1 MFAPRSRLHSAQP
14 AMTQPPHAP
23 SWTFLS
29 NHSRVLLC
37 LKRQPDATL
46 RQVAADVGITER
58 AVQRI
63 VRDLEDAGILIRQ
76 RVGRRNTYQVEANR
90 PLRHPL
96 DAHRNV
102 NELLELLLA
111 GRQDSEG

>member
-1 MFAPRSRLHSAQP
+1 
-14 AMTQPPHAP
+14 MTPPPSPHEP

-37 LKRQPDATL
+37 LSRHPDATL
-46 RQVAADVGITER
+46 RQVALEVGITER

-76 RVGRRNTYQVEANR
+76 RVGRRNTYKIEANR

-102 NELLELLLA
+102 QALLDLMLTTEEPK
-111 GRQDSEG
+111 G

>member
-1 MFAPRSRLHSAQP
+1 
-14 AMTQPPHAP
+14 MTQPLPPHEP

-46 RQVAADVGITER
+46 RQVALDVGITER

-63 VRDLEDAGILIRQ
+63 VRDLEDAAILTRQ
-76 RVGRRNTYQVEANR
+76 RVGRRNTYQIEANR

-96 DAHRNV
+96 DAHRRV
-102 NELLELLLA
+102 GDLLDLFLGE
-111 GRQDSEG
+111 EGTREAEDRT

>member
-1 MFAPRSRLHSAQP
+1 
-14 AMTQPPHAP
+14 MTQPPPPHEP

-37 LKRQPDATL
+37 LSRRPDATL

-76 RVGRRNTYQVEANR
+76 RVGRRNTYKIEANR

-96 DAHRNV
+96 DAHQNV
-102 NELLELLLA
+102 RALLDLMLT
-111 GRQDSEG
+111 QDGLEH